1 MRKCDCDL
9 LAQMIMEKEFE
20 LEKNPDLNILQG
32 LIGIY
37 KQIIE
42 YYEEVENPKHLDYQE
57 RLQKIFLRPSVLKL
71 MQEDHQKQR
80 FSKKNSGLFRR
91 HTESFSHAHEKN
103 THKAH
108 TLSAVRQ
115 RLGPDSPPNQKV
127 VTRIMENQHKRTEQ
141 VTTKAVS
148 DLQSQETSLRERLA
162 NRRQKGLNTST
173 DSSFFSSS
181 FSLYSSRK
189 SFTNDSFCL
198 EFESD
203 KSAGASALS
212 SLHER
217 IEKII
222 EDSYTEKTEKISSIK
237 IKYQSQIAEL
247 DAEGDICR
255 EVVEALKQNMALE
268 IEEISRRLDDKRKE
282 MIREVKLELI

>member
-9 LAQMIMEKEFE
+9 LAQMIMEKEIE

-42 YYEEVENPKHLDYQE
+42 YYEEIENPKHLAYQE
-57 RLQKIFLRPSVLKL
+57 RLQKIFLRPSVLRL
-71 MQEDHQKQR
+71 MQEDHQTQR
-80 FSKKNSGLFRR
+80 PCKKTQGLFRR
-91 HTESFSHAHEKN
+91 HTESFSHVQEKT

-108 TLSAVRQ
+108 TLSAMRQ

-127 VTRIMENQHKRTEQ
+127 VTRMMENQHKRTEQ

-181 FSLYSSRK
+181 FSQYTRK

-222 EDSYTEKTEKISSIK
+222 EDSFTEKTEKISSIK

-247 DAEGDICR
+247 EAEGDICR

-268 IEEISRRLDDKRKE
+268 IEEISRRLDYKRKE